1 MRHNGEAPGGF
12 FAEPAIQHQRERMP
26 NTIHPTALVSPRARL
41 GTDNVIGPYVVIEDD
56 VEIGSNNRFGAHCVV
71 KARSRIGDG
80 NALHEHVVFGGLPQ
94 DKGFV
99 EKETFAVLGNGN
111 TLREY
116 VTVNRGSK
124 EGETRLGNGNYLMVN
139 AHVGHDCQLAD
150 DIVIAPGSGLGGHVR
165 VATRAF
171 ISGGVMVHQY
181 VRIGSLAMIG
191 GNSKITQDALPFMIT
206 DGAPGVVRGLNTV
219 GLRRAGLTGA
229 ERAALKR
236 AFHVLFD
243 AHRPPAEIAADLR
256 ALATPHT
263 HELAEF
269 ILASKR
275 GFHRA
280 ARGQALAAGADD

>member
-1 MRHNGEAPGGF
+1 MAAQRR
-12 FAEPAIQHQRERMP
+12 RERMT
-26 NTIHPTALVSPRARL
+26 NTIHPTAIVSAQARL
-41 GTDNVIGPYVVIEDD
+41 GTGNIVGPYAVIEDD
-56 VEIGSNNRFGAHCVV
+56 VVIGNNNRIGAHCVI

-139 AHVGHDCQLAD
+139 AHIGHDCQLAD

-171 ISGGVMVHQY
+171 ISGGVMVHQF
-181 VRIGSLAMIG
+181 VRIGGLAMIG
-191 GNSKITQDALPFMIT
+191 GNSKITQDVPPFMIT
-206 DGAPGVVRGLNTV
+206 DGTPAVVRGLNTV

-229 ERAALKR
+229 ERAVLKR

-263 HELAEF
+263 QQLAEF
-269 ILASKR
+269 ILTSKR
-275 GFHRA
+275 GFHRT
-280 ARGQALAAGADD
+280 ARGHAPVTGAED